1 MFAIIGGTVIYG
13 LALYGLYHLTHRKE
27 TEGAGPLPPA

>member
-13 LALYGLYHLTHRKE
+13 LALYGLYHLTRRKD
-27 TEGAGPLPPA
+27 TGGS